1 MEISDLT
8 TDHNTE
14 LLKIKEALRQQ
25 EKSTKLLE
33 AITLAQSQFIVESN
47 PRIAFNVL
55 LDNLLILTESE
66 YGFIGEMHYTEAGDI
81 DMTTHMK
88 VRGNPYLK
96 THAITNIAWNE
107 ETRAFYEENAP
118 KGMEFHNLK
127 TLFGAVIVTGEPVI
141 SNSPTTDPRR
151 GGIPDG
157 HPPLNAFLGL
167 PFYSNKQ
174 LVGMVG
180 IANRPNGYDESV
192 IAYLQ
197 PFLATC
203 TNLIES
209 HRNYKRREQAE
220 TALRQ
225 SQELLQKANEELEI
239 RVEQR
244 TEQLRQAKIT
254 ADSANKAKSEFLA
267 NMSHEL
273 RTPLNGILGYA
284 QIIKRSQSLPES
296 HRKGIDIIQQC
307 ASHLLTLI
315 NDILDLSKI
324 EARKME
330 LHPIN
335 FHFPSF
341 LEGVAEICKIRA
353 EQKGIAFLYQPDP
366 QLPIGL
372 FADEKRLRQVL
383 INLLS
388 NATKFTD
395 QGSVTFRIQSHPI
408 TNQDLVHKI
417 CFEVEDTGVGL
428 TQEQI
433 EKIFLPFEQVG
444 DTKKQA
450 EGTGLGLAI
459 SQNIVS
465 LMNSKIQVKSYPQQ
479 GSSFWFEVQL
489 HEVKN
494 LFEDSN
500 LTDFSAIVGYEGTKQ
515 KILVVD
521 DKWENRSVI
530 SNLLAPLGFDVIEA
544 SDGQEGLEITAK
556 YQPDLIIT
564 DLVMPVM
571 DGFNFIKNIRQSPKF
586 KDIVIVVSSASVF
599 ETDQYKS
606 IDAGA
611 NDFLVKPIQVDML
624 FRLLSKFLKIN
635 WIYRSNNQNIDKT
648 FTTQLQSQIIIPPAQ
663 EILQNLYQLA
673 KKGDIYAVINEVNK
687 LEDTDTNLIPF
698 IQKVT
703 QLGQNFQIKLLR
715 DFLKTFI
722 DELQ

>member
-8 TDHNTE
+8 VGHSSE
-14 LLKIKEALRQQ
+14 LQQIKEALHQQ

-33 AITLAQSQFIVESN
+33 TITLAQSQFIVESN

-55 LDNLLILTESE
+55 LDNLLLLTESE
-66 YGFIGEMHYTEAGDI
+66 YGFIGEMHYTEIGDI
-81 DMTTHMK
+81 DMTAHMK

-141 SNSPTTDPRR
+141 ANSPATDSRR

-167 PFYSNKQ
+167 PFYNNKQ

-192 IAYLQ
+192 IAYLK

-209 HRNYKRREQAE
+209 HRNYKRRQQAE

-225 SQELLQKANEELEI
+225 SQELLQQANEELEI

-244 TEQLRQAKIT
+244 TEQLRQATIV

-273 RTPLNGILGYA
+273 RTPLNGILGYT
-284 QIIKRSQSLPES
+284 QIIKRTESLSES
-296 HRKGIDIIQQC
+296 NRKGIDIIQQC

-315 NDILDLSKI
+315 NDVLDLSKI

-330 LHPIN
+330 LHPVN

-341 LEGVAEICKIRA
+341 LEGVTEICKIRA
-353 EQKGIAFLYQPDP
+353 EQKDIAFIYEPDT
-366 QLPIGL
+366 QIPIGL

-388 NATKFTD
+388 NAIKFTD
-395 QGSVTFRIQSHPI
+395 RGSVTFRVQSQGI
-408 TNQDLVHKI
+408 DNQSFLHKI
-417 CFEVEDTGVGL
+417 RFEVEDTGVGI

-444 DTKKQA
+444 ESKKQA

-459 SQNIVS
+459 SQKIVS
-465 LMNSKIQVKSYPQQ
+465 LMNSQIEVESYPQR
-479 GSSFWFEVQL
+479 GSIFWFEVEL
-489 HEVKN
+489 TEVQN
-494 LFEDSN
+494 WAEASILA
-500 LTDFSAIVGYEGTKQ
+500 DFGNIVGYEGKKQ

-530 SNLLAPLGFDVIEA
+530 CHLLEPIGFEVIEA
-544 SDGQEGLEITAK
+544 SHGQEGLEIANK

-571 DGFNFIKNIRQSPKF
+571 NGLEFLKNLRHSPQLKNIV
-586 KDIVIVVSSASVF
+586 VIVSSASVF

-611 NDFLVKPIQVDML
+611 NEFLAKPIQVNML
-624 FRLLSKFLKIN
+624 LRLLGQYLKLN
-635 WIYRSNNQNIDKT
+635 WIYQDKNKSSNNQM
-648 FTTQLQSQIIIPPAQ
+648 QLEEVIPPSV
-663 EILQNLYQLA
+663 EVLQHLSQLA
-673 KKGDIYAVINEVNK
+673 KKGNIYAILDEVNQLKEADSK
-687 LEDTDTNLIPF
+687 LVPF
-698 IQKVT
+698 AHKIT
-703 QLGQNFQIKLLR
+703 QLAQNFQIKLIR
-715 DFLKTFI
+715 DYIKGFVDTL
-722 DELQ
+722 

>member
-1 MEISDLT
+1 MEISDLSVE
-8 TDHNTE
+8 HSNE
-14 LLKIKEALRQQ
+14 LLKIQEALRQQ

-55 LDNLLILTESE
+55 LDNLLVLTESE
-66 YGFIGEMHYTEAGDI
+66 YGFIGEMHYTETGDI

-96 THAITNIAWNE
+96 THAITNIAWNK
-107 ETRAFYEENAP
+107 ETRVFYEENAL

-127 TLFGAVIVTGEPVI
+127 TLFGAVMVTGEPVI
-141 SNSPTTDPRR
+141 SNSPATDPRR

-180 IANRPNGYDESV
+180 IANRPNGYDEAV

-203 TNLIES
+203 ANLIQS

-220 TALRQ
+220 AALRQ
-225 SQELLQKANEELEI
+225 SQELLQKANEELEL

-244 TEQLRQAKIT
+244 TEQLRQAKIAADT
-254 ADSANKAKSEFLA
+254 ANNAKSEFLA
-267 NMSHEL
+267 SMSHEL

-284 QIIKRSQSLPES
+284 QIIKRSESLS
-296 HRKGIDIIQQC
+296 TSNRKGIDIIQQC
-307 ASHLLTLI
+307 AAHLLTLI
-315 NDILDLSKI
+315 NDVLDLSKI

-330 LHPIN
+330 LHPVN

-341 LEGVAEICKIRA
+341 LDGVVEICQIRA
-353 EQKGIAFLYQPDP
+353 EQKGIAFLYEPDS

-372 FADEKRLRQVL
+372 LADEKRLRQVL

-388 NATKFTD
+388 NAIKFTD

-408 TNQDLVHKI
+408 ANQDSVYKI
-417 CFEVEDTGVGL
+417 RFEVKDTGLGI

-444 DTKKQA
+444 DSKKKA

-459 SQNIVS
+459 SQKIVS
-465 LMNSKIQVKSYPQQ
+465 LMNSQIEVKSHPQQ
-479 GSSFWFEVQL
+479 GSIFWFEVQL
-489 HEVKN
+489 TEVKN
-494 LFEDSN
+494 WSETSV
-500 LTDFSAIVGYEGTKQ
+500 SADLANIVGYEGKKQ

-521 DKWENRSVI
+521 DKWENRSI
-530 SNLLAPLGFDVIEA
+530 ICNLLEPIGFELLEA
-544 SDGQEGLEITAK
+544 SDGQAGLEMATK

-564 DLVMPVM
+564 DLIMPVM
-571 DGFNFIKNIRQSPKF
+571 DGFKFLKNLRQSSILKET
-586 KDIVIVVSSASVF
+586 VVVVSSASVF

-611 NDFLVKPIQVDML
+611 NEFLAKPIQVDML
-624 FRLLSKFLKIN
+624 LRILGKYLKIN
-635 WIYRSNNQNIDKT
+635 WIYRENNQKIEKI
-648 FTTQLQSQIIIPPAQ
+648 FHSKLQSEEIIPPST
-663 EILQNLYQLA
+663 EILQHLFQLA
-673 KKGDIYAVINEVNK
+673 RKGDIYGIINEVNK
-687 LEDTDTNLIPF
+687 LEKTDNRLIPF
-698 IQKVT
+698 VKKIT
-703 QLGQNFQIKLLR
+703 DLAQNFQIKSIR
-715 DFLKTFI
+715 DFLKSFVDT
-722 DELQ
+722 L